1 MESNE
6 VNSSFF
12 PPPPPR
18 HKHFT
23 NHNLAQARRLVS
35 ITPSESLAAPFDP
48 SAQARILGLDEQQDS
63 NEEQIDLR
71 TLVHPPNLD
80 WIREN
85 GGWTAFGDR
94 EPWPGSV
101 PQTSLE
107 GMPKLYDPS
116 LDRKQALQSLLNT
129 LIHAYLQLL
138 SVLSTQGPVSL
149 APSDPS
155 STGGGTGTQT
165 DQIVSHIELA
175 AFNIHGLCN
184 ELRPRQARETL
195 KLMLR
200 HQANDK
206 RTNAARVLSTC
217 AELREQLAALKPA
230 PTDLLSS
237 GNSEDEEDGKGG
249 QDEKDARLDTTRQP
263 SAPARSSA
271 ARYDYALLASLVPL
285 PPPRQS
291 ST

>member
-184 ELRPRQARETL
+184 ELRPRQ
-195 KLMLR
+195 
-200 HQANDK
+200 
-206 RTNAARVLSTC
+206 
-217 AELREQLAALKPA
+217 LREQLAALKPA

-263 SAPARSSA
+263 SAPARCTNNPENRPGWWASAGLIGVDSFGLPSDLPIRSSC
-271 ARYDYALLASLVPL
+271 SVLVK
-285 PPPRQS
+285 
-291 ST
+291 